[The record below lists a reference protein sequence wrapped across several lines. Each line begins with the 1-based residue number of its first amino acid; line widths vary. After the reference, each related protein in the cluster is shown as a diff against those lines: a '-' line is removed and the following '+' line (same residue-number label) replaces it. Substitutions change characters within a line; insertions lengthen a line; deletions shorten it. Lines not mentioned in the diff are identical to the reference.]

1 MNKIWIIAKNT
12 YKQRIR
18 SSTFLLI
25 TFGLPMVMVVAG
37 AIPIIT
43 ELRGE
48 LPDVGYVDETGQMVE
63 LDAVEI
69 EGETLS
75 LTAYPTRETA
85 EIDFESGT
93 IAGVLVFPE
102 DYFKG
107 GTPLYLAAEEPN
119 EKLKDG
125 LSKLVRVG
133 MFADSPSWQVDR
145 WEEKANFTYLA
156 VESGKSISEGPAVFI
171 RVGIPIFLA
180 LVFVLAIFTGANQMG
195 SVVVMEKEERA
206 MEMVITSISP
216 RELISG
222 KVLGMTLLSITQV
235 SIWILGAAS
244 AVILFFRDALIGK
257 SIAMP
262 WEAMIWAALLCI
274 PGYFLF
280 AVIGAGL
287 GIIAGDM
294 EQARQLSGMLGFIGM
309 GPMYLMGVVVNAL
322 DGPLAVG
329 LTLFPFTAPTLS
341 LFRMALTDVPTWQ
354 LAASFLILIL
364 CLLGSIW
371 FVAKIFRVT
380 MLLYGQKL
388 TLKQILQAL
397 SASGGMEHKA
407 VKEQSI

>member
-18 SSTFLLI
+18 SGTFLLI
-25 TFGLPMVMVVAG
+25 TFGLPLVMVVAG

-48 LPDVGYVDETGQMVE
+48 LPDIGYVDETGQMVE

-75 LTAYPTRETA
+75 LAAYPTRETA
-85 EIDFESGT
+85 ESDLKSGE

-133 MFADSPSWQVDR
+133 MFADSPSWQGDR

-156 VESGKSISEGPAVFI
+156 LESGKSISEGPAVFL

-244 AVILFFRDALIGK
+244 AVILFFRDDLIGK

-280 AVIGAGL
+280 ALIGAGL

-397 SASGGMEHKA
+397 SASGRMEHKA

>member
-25 TFGLPMVMVVAG
+25 TFGLPLVMVVAG

-48 LPDVGYVDETGQMVE
+48 LPDIGYVDETGQMVE
-63 LDAVEI
+63 LDAVEV

-75 LTAYPTRETA
+75 LAAYRTRETA
-85 EIDFESGT
+85 ESDLKSGE
-93 IAGVLVFPE
+93 IAGALIFPE

-125 LSKLVRVG
+125 LSKMVRKG

-156 VESGKSISEGPAVFI
+156 VETGKSISEGPAVFL

-180 LVFVLAIFTGANQMG
+180 FVFVLAIFTGANQMG

-222 KVLGMTLLSITQV
+222 KVFGMTLLSSTQV
-235 SIWILGAAS
+235 SIWILAAS
-244 AVILFFRDALIGK
+244 SAVFLFFRDDLIGK

-262 WEAMIWAALLCI
+262 WEAMIWAVLLCV

-280 AVIGAGL
+280 ALIGAGL

-309 GPMYLMGVVVNAL
+309 GPMYLMGVVVNAV

-371 FVAKIFRVT
+371 FVARIFRVT

-397 SASGGMEHKA
+397 SASGGMELKA
-407 VKEQSI
+407 VKEQNV

>member
-18 SSTFLLI
+18 SGTFLLI
-25 TFGLPMVMVVAG
+25 TFGLPLVMVVAG

-48 LPDVGYVDETGQMVE
+48 LPDIGYVDKTGQMVE

-75 LTAYPTRETA
+75 LAAYPTRETA
-85 EIDFESGT
+85 ESDLKSGE

-102 DYFKG
+102 DYFID

-156 VESGKSISEGPAVFI
+156 VESGKSISEGPAIFL

-180 LVFVLAIFTGANQMG
+180 FVFVLAIFTGANQMG

-244 AVILFFRDALIGK
+244 AVILFFRDDLIGK

-280 AVIGAGL
+280 ALIGAGL

-294 EQARQLSGMLGFIGM
+294 EQARQLSGMLGVIGM

-354 LAASFLILIL
+354 LAVSFLILIL

-397 SASGGMEHKA
+397 SASSGMEHKA